1 MARSSRP
8 PKDSI
13 AAHFAELCRLPAGTG
28 VILSDPKKTFKGKLI
43 GPKEIDGKPFIGV
56 TLSHDGKDKRWLP
69 VEQSSRVTISTAKH
83 SADRGAA

>member
-13 AAHFAELCRLPAGTG
+13 PAHFAELCRLPAGTE

-56 TLSHDGKDKRWLP
+56 KLSDDDKRWLP
-69 VEQSSRVTISTAKH
+69 VEQSSRVAISTAKH
-83 SADRGAA
+83 SADR

>member
-1 MARSSRP
+1 MARSRRP

-13 AAHFAELCRLPAGTG
+13 AAHFAELCRLAAGTA

-56 TLSHDGKDKRWLP
+56 KLSDDDKRWLP

-83 SADRGAA
+83 STDR

>member
-13 AAHFAELCRLPAGTG
+13 AAHFAELCRLPAGTE

-56 TLSHDGKDKRWLP
+56 QLSDDDKRWLP

-83 SADRGAA
+83 SADR

>member
-13 AAHFAELCRLPAGTG
+13 AAHFAELCRLPAGTE
-28 VILSDPKKTFKGKLI
+28 VILSDPKETFKGKLI

-56 TLSHDGKDKRWLP
+56 KLSNDDKRWLP

-83 SADRGAA
+83 SADR